1 MKMTPVD
8 LSSAETA
15 ITGAGNGMIGLA
27 VVILG
32 IAIVYGFLRK
42 RG

>member
-1 MKMTPVD
+1 MAPVD
-8 LSSAETA
+8 LTSATTSVTA
-15 ITGAGNGMIGLA
+15 AGDAMIGLA

-32 IAIVYGFLRK
+32 IAVVYGFLRK